1 MSPGTLSHGMV
12 YGVVHR
18 TDNNH
23 KREMVV
29 YGWSADQLK
38 EEMNYIKEVSYS
50 FSFKICQISLP
61 FIHVELWVTIGQP
74 TSRPTSKFESGTHFE
89 VKCLPCWYSSLK
101 NKTKQKHPLG
111 TWELHVSNSSPL
123 WQMICSMTEVRDAP
137 GTWTSNL
144 PNRFRGPWPEVFI
157 IFNVIQENLCT

>member
-123 WQMICSMTEVRDAP
+123 WQMIVLNARWLRWGMHLEP
-137 GTWTSNL
+137 GQVTCQTDLGVPDLKSS
-144 PNRFRGPWPEVFI
+144 
-157 IFNVIQENLCT
+157 